1 MIKQYEKRKII
12 NKEKI
17 MNKVEIYF
25 EQKKLLDDLLVYNKV
40 HKDLELSRSQLGLE
54 KETIEKLV
62 SSKVKEH
69 NNKVITNRTQQ
80 LVEQANEIIKEFSM
94 IGEKVTYKKIA
105 LLLGISL
112 SSLRKNVE
120 FKNAIDEIRR
130 NY

>member
-1 MIKQYEKRKII
+1 
-12 NKEKI
+12 
-17 MNKVEIYF
+17 
-25 EQKKLLDDLLVYNKV
+25 
-40 HKDLELSRSQLGLE
+40 
-54 KETIEKLV
+54 
-62 SSKVKEH
+62 
-69 NNKVITNRTQQ
+69 
-80 LVEQANEIIKEFSM
+80 M